1 LRETV
6 LKMLRM
12 ATLVL
17 LSFSLALLLA
27 SCYLFVGTP
36 TELVPLPSTVVV
48 QDPPQI
54 LSCTA
59 TMIDKTCEDRYERI
73 CGWYFWTEPAVQT
86 PSTGWIYTCR
96 NVWHAT
102 DCLYD
107 ITIRLVVH
115 DPSGDLDSNKFARVR
130 VFDSEPTSRGISGQ
144 DCLLDVPQTD
154 IVIQSSGVEGSGLTK
169 TISVRLKDVMA
180 RFTDNCGAFSA
191 TLRFAIVFDVD
202 GEELSSA
209 NTRAADVECDRPYT
223 TPIYLYSSPPNMLA
237 LINLIPGV
245 VAR

>member
-1 LRETV
+1 MRGTA

-12 ATLVL
+12 ATLVS
-17 LSFSLALLLA
+17 LSLSLALLLA

-36 TELVPLPSTVVV
+36 TELVPLPNTVVV

-54 LSCTA
+54 LSSTA
-59 TMIDKTCEDRYERI
+59 TMIHKTCEDRYERI
-73 CGWYFWTEPAVQT
+73 CGWYFWTEPGVQT

-96 NVWHAT
+96 NVWRAT

-107 ITIRLVVH
+107 IAIRLLVY

-130 VFDSEPTSRGISGQ
+130 VFDSEPTSGGISGQ
-144 DCLLDVPQTD
+144 GCLLDVPQTD
-154 IVIQSSGVEGSGLTK
+154 IVIQSSDVEGSGLTK
-169 TISVRLKDVMA
+169 TISVRLKDVIA
-180 RFTDNCGAFSA
+180 RFTDNCGTFSA

-209 NTRAADVECDRPYT
+209 NTREAVVECDRPYT
-223 TPIYLYSSPPNMLA
+223 TPIYLYSNPPNMLG
-237 LINLIPGV
+237 P
-245 VAR
+245 

>member
-1 LRETV
+1 MRGTV

-12 ATLVL
+12 ATLVS

-27 SCYLFVGTP
+27 SCYFFVGTP
-36 TELVPLPSTVVV
+36 TELVPLPSTIVV

-54 LSCTA
+54 LSSTA

-96 NVWHAT
+96 NVWRAT

-107 ITIRLVVH
+107 IAIHLVVY

-130 VFDSEPTSRGISGQ
+130 VFDSEPTSGGISGRQ
-144 DCLLDVPQTD
+144 NCLLDVPQTD
-154 IVIQSSGVEGSGLTK
+154 IVIQPSDVEGSGLTK
-169 TISVRLKDVMA
+169 TVSVRLKDVMA
-180 RFTDNCGAFSA
+180 RFTGTCGTFSA

-209 NTRAADVECDRPYT
+209 NTREAVVEGDRPYT
-223 TPIYLYSSPPNMLA
+223 TPIYLYSNPPNMLG
-237 LINLIPGV
+237 P
-245 VAR
+245 